1 MSDDATSG
9 GLPDNAYRELAP
21 GEHYQPIV
29 PSSATVPEITSR
41 SIVFGLAM
49 TALFSA
55 AAAYLA
61 LKLGQGIESAIPIAI
76 LAIGYSA
83 IARRK
88 STLLENVNIVTLGA
102 CAGIVVGGSTFT
114 MPAIF
119 ILGLEK
125 QSSFAQILLVPL
137 LGAILGV
144 FFLIP
149 FRRFFVVEMHG
160 KLPFPEATATTEI
173 LVAGGRGGRQALV
186 LLVSMGVGFVTDF
199 LALHFGAWRDTFT
212 TTLIPALHRLTD
224 DVKAIFV
231 LNTSAAVL
239 GLGYIVGLRY
249 ATIIAG
255 GSFLSY
261 YVFVP
266 LVGATAAL
274 SPAPLFPGR
283 PPVAGL
289 GAQAIFSEYV
299 RYIGI
304 GAIFAA
310 GVLSVLKM
318 SPVIVQ
324 AVSRVLGEFRRI
336 GRGDEAAA
344 RTDRDIP
351 IGAVL
356 GGTVILAI
364 ALFLYFRFAVLSGTP
379 GATSISAVSL
389 LLTFGIAFLFAAVS
403 AWAIAMISTTP
414 ISGMTLTTLIIS
426 AGVLS
431 ALGLSGQSGM
441 LSVLLIGG
449 VVCTALSMTGSMVT
463 LLKVGYWTGATPRR
477 IELTLMAGSVVA
489 AVTVTAVMFI
499 FAQVYGFAPSPQH
512 PNPVAAPQANAMA
525 AVISSV
531 MQSGEAPWFLYG
543 IGAVVAG
550 IVQMLGISSLAFALG
565 MYLPMELNSPILAGA
580 IVAWFVRRPAGNPVL
595 AKARG
600 TRGTLI
606 ASGFIAGGAIAGVV
620 DGMVRFTFDWFK
632 RPITSGFGNDGIL
645 GNWMG
650 LAVFVALGLFLWWDA
665 RRATEAEGAGPEIT
679 L

>member
-1 MSDDATSG
+1 MSNLETPG
-9 GLPDNAYRELAP
+9 GLPDNAYRELAQ
-21 GEHYQPIV
+21 GERYEPIV
-29 PSSATVPEITSR
+29 PAEARVQEITAR
-41 SIVFGLAM
+41 SIVFGLVM
-49 TALFSA
+49 TSIFSA

-83 IARRK
+83 IAKRK

-125 QSSFAQILLVPL
+125 QSSFGQIFLVPL

-144 FFLIP
+144 LFLIP
-149 FRRFFVVEMHG
+149 FRRYFVAEMHG

-173 LVAGGRGGRQALV
+173 LVAGSRGGRQALV
-186 LLVSMGVGFVTDF
+186 LLSSMAVGFTVDF
-199 LALHFGAWRDTFT
+199 LALHFKAWRDTFT
-212 TTLIPALHRLTD
+212 TVLIPSLHKLTD

-239 GLGYIVGLRY
+239 GLGYIVGLKY
-249 ATIIAG
+249 ATIIAA

-266 LVGATAAL
+266 LIGAVGAMI
-274 SPAPLFPGR
+274 PGPLFPGR

-289 GAQAIFSEYV
+289 DAEAIFSQYV

-324 AVSRVLGEFRRI
+324 AVSRVFGEIRRA
-336 GRGDEAAA
+336 GRGGEATV
-344 RTDRDIP
+344 RTDHDLS
-351 IGAVL
+351 IGAVVA
-356 GGTVILAI
+356 GTAAVAL
-364 ALFLYFRFAVLSGTP
+364 ALFLYFRFAVLADTANP
-379 GATSISAVSL
+379 TTISAMSL
-389 LLTFGIAFLFAAVS
+389 VLTLGITFLFAAVS

-431 ALGLSGQSGM
+431 ALGLAGPSGM

-477 IELTLMAGSVVA
+477 IELTLIAGSVVA
-489 AVTVTAVMFI
+489 AVTVTAIMFV
-499 FAQVYGFAPSPQH
+499 FAKVYGYSPSPAH

-531 MQSGEAPWFLYG
+531 MQSGNAPWFLYG
-543 IGAVVAG
+543 IGAVVAV
-550 IVQMLGISSLAFALG
+550 IVQMLGISALAFALG
-565 MYLPMELNSPILAGA
+565 MYLPIELNTPILAGA
-580 IVAWFVRRPAGNPVL
+580 VVAWFVRRPAGNAML
-595 AKARG
+595 ARARG
-600 TRGTLI
+600 SRGTLI
-606 ASGFIAGGAIAGVV
+606 ASGFIAGGAIAGVA
-620 DGMVRFTFDWFK
+620 DGMIRFGFDWFQK
-632 RPITSGFGNDGIL
+632 SIAYDFGNDGAA
-645 GNWMG
+645 GNWIG
-650 LAVFVALGLFLWWDA
+650 LAVFVALGVFLWWDA
-665 RRATEAEGAGPEIT
+665 RRASEEEGAGPEIS